1 MSTAES
7 NKNTAALTTAELY
20 SQTKDNLKLKWWS
33 GDKNSKKAFTRI
45 SFTSSELGLVGY
57 FNLIHANQA
66 QILGQNELN
75 FFENADEVVI
85 NNALIQLFQRKSSA
99 IFISDD
105 LTPPENFKDL
115 STKYDLPIICSSLSS
130 NEVIDQLRYYLTQSL
145 AKKEILHGVFME
157 VISVGVLITG
167 QSGLGKSELALD
179 LVSRGHRLIA
189 DDAPEFARIA
199 PDIINGTCPEL
210 LQNFLEVRGLGVLN
224 IRQMYGDS
232 AIKSNKYL
240 KLIIELIPPKM
251 SVPKTED
258 RMRLSERKTDIL
270 GVNVP
275 TISLP
280 VAPGRNLAVLVE
292 AAVRDH
298 LLIKNGYNASEDF
311 IERQQN
317 AINK

>member
-1 MSTAES
+1 MVTS
-7 NKNTAALTTAELY
+7 
-20 SQTKDNLKLKWWS
+20 
-33 GDKNSKKAFTRI
+33 NSKKRCRSPYYKRSVLSDARQPEASLVGWGQKQRKRFYRI

-57 FNLIHANQA
+57 FNLIHPNQA
-66 QILGQNELN
+66 QILGATELE
-75 FFENADEVVI
+75 FFKKASAVVLENA
-85 NNALIQLFQRKSSA
+85 LTQLFQRKSAA
-99 IFISDD
+99 IFISDN
-105 LTPPENFKDL
+105 LEPPKEFKQY
-115 STKYDLPIICSSLSS
+115 SIEYDLPIIRSSLSS
-130 NEVIDQLRYYLTQSL
+130 NELIDQLRYYLTQILVEKS
-145 AKKEILHGVFME
+145 ILHGVFME

-199 PDIINGTCPEL
+199 PDTINGTCPEL

-224 IRQMYGDS
+224 IREMYGDS

-240 KLIIELIPPKM
+240 KLIIELFPPNIN
-251 SVPKTED
+251 VPKSED
-258 RMRLSERKTDIL
+258 RIRLSERKTNVL
-270 GVNVP
+270 GVNIP

-292 AAVRDH
+292 AAVRGH

-311 IERQQN
+311 VERQKNSMQ
-317 AINK
+317 

>member
-1 MSTAES
+1 MAASSPKSSAI
-7 NKNTAALTTAELY
+7 ALTTSALF
-20 SQTKDNLKLKWWS
+20 SQTQDNLKLSWWA
-33 GDKNSKKAFTRI
+33 GNQNSANGFTRI
-45 SFTSSELGLVGY
+45 SFTSSEFGLVGY

-66 QILGQNELN
+66 QVLGKTELK
-75 FFENADEVVI
+75 FFKQADDAVVK
-85 NNALIQLFQRKSSA
+85 NALTQLFQRKSAA
-99 IFISDD
+99 IFIGDD
-105 LTPPENFKDL
+105 LVPPAKFKEY

-130 NEVIDQLRYYLTQSL
+130 NELIDQLRYYLTQAL
-145 AKKEILHGVFME
+145 AEKEILHGVFME

-199 PDIINGTCPEL
+199 PDIINGTCPQL

-224 IRQMYGDS
+224 IREMYGDS

-240 KLIIELIPPKM
+240 KLIIELIPPKTN
-251 SVPKTED
+251 VPKSED
-258 RMRLSERKTDIL
+258 RIRLSERKTNLL
-270 GVNVP
+270 GVNIP

-298 LLIKNGYNASEDF
+298 LLIKNGYHASEDF
-311 IERQQN
+311 IQRQKN
-317 AINK
+317 AMQ

>member
-1 MSTAES
+1 MAIS
-7 NKNTAALTTAELY
+7 NPKNNGVALTTKELF
-20 SQTKDNLKLKWWS
+20 SQTQENLKLTWWA
-33 GDKNSKKAFTRI
+33 GDKNSDKGFTRI

-57 FNLIHANQA
+57 FNLIHPNQA
-66 QILGQNELN
+66 QILGETELT
-75 FFENADEVVI
+75 FFKQANDVVLA
-85 NNALIQLFQRKSSA
+85 NALTQLFQRISAA
-99 IFISDD
+99 IFISDN
-105 LTPPENFKDL
+105 LEPLEIFKKY
-115 STKYDLPIICSSLSS
+115 SIKYDLPIICSSLSS
-130 NEVIDQLRYYLTQSL
+130 NELIDQLRYYLTRVLVEKS
-145 AKKEILHGVFME
+145 ILHGVFME

-199 PDIINGTCPEL
+199 PDIINGSCPEL

-224 IRQMYGDS
+224 IREMYGDS

-240 KLIIELIPPKM
+240 RLIIELFPPKTN
-251 SVPKTED
+251 VPKSED
-258 RMRLSERKTDIL
+258 RIRLSERKTNVL
-270 GVNVP
+270 GVNIS

-280 VAPGRNLAVLVE
+280 VALGRNLAVLVE

-311 IERQQN
+311 IERQKN
-317 AINK
+317 SML

>member
-1 MSTAES
+1 MSTAEP
-7 NKNTAALTTAELY
+7 NKNTAVLTTAEMY

-75 FFENADEVVI
+75 FFENADEAVL
-85 NNALIQLFQRKSSA
+85 NNALIQLFQRKSTA

-105 LTPPENFKDL
+105 LTPSENFKDL
-115 STKYDLPIICSSLSS
+115 SNKYDLPIIRSSLSS
-130 NEVIDQLRYYLTQSL
+130 NELIDQLRYYLTQSL

-210 LQNFLEVRGLGVLN
+210 LQNFLEVRGLGILN

-258 RMRLSERKTDIL
+258 RMRLSERKTNIL
-270 GVNVP
+270 GVNIP

-311 IERQQN
+311 VERQQD